1 MGWVTAVFK
10 TRDWLSGFLSSVYA
24 WWSILCLVWIPLSAF
39 MVAYLSEFDWSFGG
53 CYFYKRELEG
63 VPGAW
68 GIPFCKVGYTFL
80 VFGTYPFFFWCHQ
93 TILCLFPECDFVFL
107 KVSSGW
113 FWIISCESTWAVPPG
128 TVATNLKWL
137 LGMYTLVWG
146 ALQYE
151 IHVPTTSH

>member
-10 TRDWLSGFLSSVYA
+10 TRDWLSGFRSSVYA

-68 GIPFCKVGYTFL
+68 GIPFYKVGYTFL
-80 VFGTYPFFFWCHQ
+80 VFGTYPFFF
-93 TILCLFPECDFVFL
+93 LMSSNNPVFVSWMWL
-107 KVSSGW
+107 HLPKGPLWW

-128 TVATNLKWL
+128 TLATNLMWL
-137 LGMYTLVWG
+137 LGMYTLIWG